1 MTDWPFYFALIILLC
16 LINIKVKETMYESDL
31 INNIEKTINYGESKF
46 DVQNNSLADQIKNTS
61 NQRDATI
68 LEDRNVRAQ
77 NDNYTGNQPLLQ
89 KNYNDA
95 VSNYNNCD
103 MNLKAITTKTLD
115 CSTYVA
121 TKNSQVVQ
129 DNVDTQYV
137 QEKLKECN
145 TILQYGYPP
154 PLPPNKPPPNPAAE
168 AVNKAV
174 NNIVKSQP
182 EYDYYDTE
190 YKKCV
195 VDLNKAKAGY
205 AQRHPPPPPRR
216 GCVIL

>member
-16 LINIKVKETMYESDL
+16 LINIKVKETLNETNL
-31 INNIEKTINYGESKF
+31 INNIENTINYGESKF
-46 DVQNNSLADQIKNTS
+46 DVQNNTLAEQIKNTS
-61 NQRDATI
+61 IQRDATI
-68 LEDRNVRAQ
+68 LEDRKIRSQ

-103 MNLKAITTKTLD
+103 MNLKAITAKALD

-129 DNVDTQYV
+129 DNIDTQYA

-154 PLPPNKPPPNPAAE
+154 PNKQESNPAAE

-174 NNIVKSQP
+174 NNIVQSQP

-195 VDLNKAKAGY
+195 VDLDKAKAGY
-205 AQRHPPPPPRR
+205 AQRNPPPPPRR